1 MLDRVL
7 GRAELK
13 DEIDRLESRV
23 ESLQAQ
29 VESAKESRAE
39 AVSARQRAE
48 EEVNRLEDRIAELED
63 RVARDEAA
71 GSDATDDLA
80 FRREETARGDRVRE
94 VADRL
99 RSVETSREGALT
111 AYVAG
116 ENEIPET
123 VRDLLGDRTPLVA
136 RAAPCLVCADDAGL
150 VATSLSL
157 PVAPEAFTEWSDGFR
172 VEPEWI
178 RPVGRTCFAVVR
190 SDLFA
195 CGVYED
201 GERVGFEG
209 FESDV
214 MNDHSKGGFSQAR
227 FERRRDSQIDEHLEA
242 CEAALAERAGSY
254 DRLVVVGQRTL
265 LSAFRER
272 ADATAAVD
280 ASGDPEAALT
290 EAFRDFWTARLYRL

>member
-13 DEIDRLESRV
+13 DRIDELEDRV
-23 ESLQAQ
+23 ERQQAQ
-29 VESAKESRAE
+29 VESAKESRAD
-39 AVSARQRAE
+39 AVSARQEAE
-48 EEVNRLEDRIAELED
+48 AEVNRLEDRIAELED
-63 RVARDEAA
+63 RVARADEESGA
-71 GSDATDDLA
+71 LA
-80 FRREETARGDRVRE
+80 FRHEELARGDRIRE

-111 AYVAG
+111 AFVAA
-116 ENEIPET
+116 ENEVPDA

-157 PVAPEAFTEWSDGFR
+157 PVAPDAFAEWADGFR
-172 VEPEWI
+172 VDPKWV
-178 RPVGRTCFAVVR
+178 RPVGRTCFALVR

-201 GERVGFEG
+201 GDRVAFEA

-227 FERRRDSQIDEHLEA
+227 FERRRDSQIDEHVDESRDV
-242 CEAALAERAGSY
+242 LAELAGDA
-254 DRLVVVGQRTL
+254 DRVVLVGDRGVL
-265 LSAFRER
+265 NEMREE
-272 ADATAAVD
+272 ADVTASVD
-280 ASGDPEAALT
+280 ASGEPEPALE
-290 EAFRDFWTARLYRL
+290 EAFDDFWSVRLRGL